1 MLELY
6 EQLTPTKVYYAR
18 KTQTNRPNDTLCRL
32 CGKTAE
38 SIPHVLASCSALAQN
53 KYLARHNAAL
63 KVLFWEMLRELQL
76 SDTVPPW
83 YSPAVPKPIYES
95 PKAQAYWDIPVF
107 AVSEQVKQN
116 RVDARFI
123 DHEKKKV
130 LAVEMS
136 CPWTEN
142 REKKQEEKTINYGP
156 LRWELKQQFPGYDIR
171 QCNII
176 IDVLGGWSTEV
187 DEAMRE
193 LFGARGGEI
202 LLRMQRAVISHT
214 LNIARTL
221 KVMS

>member
-38 SIPHVLASCSALAQN
+38 SIPHVLASSSALAQN

-83 YSPAVPKPIYES
+83 YSPAVPKPIYET

-116 RVDARFI
+116 RV
-123 DHEKKKV
+123 
-130 LAVEMS
+130 
-136 CPWTEN
+136 
-142 REKKQEEKTINYGP
+142 
-156 LRWELKQQFPGYDIR
+156 
-171 QCNII
+171 
-176 IDVLGGWSTEV
+176 
-187 DEAMRE
+187 MRD
-193 LFGARGGEI
+193 L
-202 LLRMQRAVISHT
+202 
-214 LNIARTL
+214 
-221 KVMS
+221 